1 MTFMDE
7 KAEDRQS
14 ILTVSNLS
22 LEFADG
28 DNVVRALDDISFE
41 VRKGEILSLVGESG
55 CGKSVTAMTIMGLL
69 PRHGARIS
77 SGSIRLGEQEL
88 LGASEGTMRHVRGNR
103 IGMIFQDPMT
113 SLNPVHTIG
122 MQIGE
127 VVRKHRGGNRS
138 QARAR
143 TLEMLD
149 LVRIPDA
156 HNRLGA
162 YPHELSGGMRQRVMI
177 AMALACDPELL
188 IADEP
193 TTALDVT
200 VQAQVLDLIA
210 DLRKDLA
217 MSVIL
222 ITHDLGVVANAADRM
237 MVMYA
242 GRIVEEAPVEKLFA
256 RPSHGYTAGLLQS
269 LPGAQTGHR
278 SVLNEIPG
286 SVPRLDKPVAGC
298 VYAPRCSFATDA
310 CEAPLPPAQL
320 IEPQH
325 TSRCIHP
332 ERVYEGIRNTEIV
345 SAWALAWA

>member
-1 MTFMDE
+1 MTAVSPHIDTG
-7 KAEDRQS
+7 QNV
-14 ILTVSNLS
+14 LTVSNLS
-22 LEFADG
+22 LEFSNSAG
-28 DNVVRALDDISFE
+28 VVRALDDVSFA

-55 CGKSVTAMTIMGLL
+55 CGKSVTAMSIMGLL
-69 PRHGARIS
+69 PRHGARIV
-77 SGSIRLGEQEL
+77 SGSVRLGEQEL
-88 LGASEGTMRHVRGNR
+88 LGASERTMRRVRGDR

-122 MQIGE
+122 MQIAE
-127 VVRKHRGGNRS
+127 VVRQHRGLSGAA
-138 QARAR
+138 ARAR
-143 TLEMLD
+143 ALEMLE

-156 HNRLGA
+156 RNRLGA

-210 DLRKDLA
+210 DLRQNLG
-217 MSVIL
+217 MSVIF
-222 ITHDLGVVANAADRM
+222 ITHDLGVVSSTADRM

-269 LPGAQTGHR
+269 LPGTQTRHR
-278 SVLNEIPG
+278 DVLAEIPG
-286 SVPRLDKPVAGC
+286 SVPRLDKVVEGC
-298 VYAPRCSFATDA
+298 AYAPRCSFATGA
-310 CEAPLPPAQL
+310 CLDPLPPPRR
-320 IEPQH
+320 IEPEH
-325 TSRCIHP
+325 SARCIHS
-332 ERVYEGIRNTEIV
+332 ETVFETIRNTDIV
-345 SAWALAWA
+345 RAWA